1 MGNKVV
7 YIHKR
12 KDTGK
17 VFYVGIGSITR
28 PHTRRKNKMWL
39 GIVKKYGYE
48 VEVLYKGL
56 TFDEACIIERA
67 LICHLGR
74 KDLGKG
80 ELANMTDGGEGNQN
94 IIYTPEWREKQRISS
109 TGRIQSSQTRKK
121 KSLSLLGQ
129 SFSEERKNNIS
140 KSKKGKYLGEN
151 NPSAKLTEEQ
161 VIQIKKLYSEGRSK
175 LSIAT
180 EIGCGWTTVARII
193 KGTTWAHIKVEF

>member
-28 PHTRRKNKMWL
+28 PHTRRKNTMWL

-48 VEVLYKGL
+48 VEVLYNGL

-94 IIYTPEWREKQRISS
+94 IVYTEEWKEKQRIAS
-109 TGRIQSSQTRKK
+109 TGRKQSMKTLEK
-121 KSLSLLGQ
+121 KSLSLKGKLFQ
-129 SFSEERKNNIS
+129 QERKNNIS
-140 KSKKGKYLGEN
+140 NSKKGKTLGEN
-151 NPSAKLTEEQ
+151 NPSAKLTEQQ

-175 LSIAT
+175 LSIAN
-180 EIGCGWTTVARII
+180 EIGCGWSTVARII
-193 KGTTWAHIKVEF
+193 KGTHWTHIKVEF